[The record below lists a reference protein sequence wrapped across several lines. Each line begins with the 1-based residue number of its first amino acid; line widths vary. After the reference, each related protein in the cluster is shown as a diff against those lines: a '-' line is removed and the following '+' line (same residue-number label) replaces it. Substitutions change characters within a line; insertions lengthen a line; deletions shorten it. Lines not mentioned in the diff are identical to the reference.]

1 MLSPVV
7 ALIGPERPSG
17 LFRVGGTAPATQKTR
32 SASRGADQSAA
43 ASGTITAPMQG
54 TVIKV
59 LVTEGQTV
67 AQGDAVLVLEAMKME
82 NMLKSPSDGVIS
94 SINIISKRERDFFGI
109 HHVRFE
115 SDEMNISISHK
126 ALSRNIFAQ
135 GAINAAMSLIDK
147 KPGFYDLDAIKN

>member
-1 MLSPVV
+1 MPLKKYSNAKSARKSSIQMVIAIDIKNYIVNLSNN
-7 ALIGPERPSG
+7 
-17 LFRVGGTAPATQKTR
+17 F
-32 SASRGADQSAA
+32 
-43 ASGTITAPMQG
+43 
-54 TVIKV
+54 
-59 LVTEGQTV
+59 
-67 AQGDAVLVLEAMKME
+67 
-82 NMLKSPSDGVIS
+82 IS